1 MTFNHDEITIGR
13 DLSLGDRDLAN
24 IKKLKTGRW
33 QAQIFLL
40 GVRKAASFDSKTEA
54 KDWAAGQEYK
64 IKTEANP
71 NFTKKYSVSELFL
84 RYEREVSRTKRGYMW
99 EQGQISR
106 LLKKPL
112 AKLDINDVTK
122 QHIRNWRDDRLAT
135 GIKTSTLN
143 REWNLLSHIFSTA
156 RDEYELI
163 KVSPVEGV
171 KRPPDPPAR
180 DRLISEDEI
189 EELCVASGFA
199 GENVHTVAQKVILA
213 FLLAIETAMRMGE
226 ICDLTW
232 DNIDFGAQ
240 TAFLPTTKNGTSRTV
255 ALSKRA
261 IELLKLVPNT
271 NAQTC
276 FGITSKQCG
285 DNFGRIRN
293 KTTITDLHF
302 HDTRHEAIT
311 RLSKKMPILALA
323 RNVGHTD
330 IKQLMTY
337 YNESASEIAKLLD

>member
-1 MTFNHDEITIGR
+1 MTFNHDESTIGR
-13 DLSLGDRDLAN
+13 DLDLGDRDLAN

-40 GVRKAASFDSKTEA
+40 GVRKAASFATKTEA
-54 KDWAAGQEYK
+54 RDWAAVQEYK
-64 IKTEANP
+64 IKTEKAP
-71 NFTKKYSVSELFL
+71 NVVAAYSVSKLFL
-84 RYEREVSRTKRGYMW
+84 RYEREVSRTKGGYKW

-112 AKLDINDVTK
+112 AQLDVNDVTK
-122 QHIRNWRDDRLAT
+122 QHIRDWRDDRLAT

-163 KVSPVEGV
+163 KVSPMEGV
-171 KRPPDPPAR
+171 KRPSNPPAR
-180 DRLISEDEI
+180 DRLITKEEI
-189 EELCVASGFA
+189 EQLCLASGFI
-199 GENVHTVAQKVILA
+199 EETVHTVAQKVCLA
-213 FLLAIETAMRMGE
+213 FLFAIESAMRTGE
-226 ICDLTW
+226 ISNLTW
-232 DNIDFGAQ
+232 DNINFEDQ

-261 IELLKLVPNT
+261 IELLKLLPNT
-271 NAQTC
+271 NGKTC
-276 FGITSKQCG
+276 FGFTSKQCG
-285 DNFGRIRN
+285 DNFSRMRN
-293 KTTITDLHF
+293 KTPITDLHF
-302 HDTRHEAIT
+302 HDSRHEAIT

-330 IKQLMTY
+330 VKQLMTY

>member
-1 MTFNHDEITIGR
+1 MTFNHDQITIGR
-13 DLSLGDRDLAN
+13 DLGLGDRDLAN
-24 IKKLKTGRW
+24 IKKLKSGRW

-64 IKTEANP
+64 IKTEANS

-84 RYEREVSRTKRGYMW
+84 RYEREVSRTKRGYKW

-180 DRLISEDEI
+180 DRLISEEEI

-232 DNIDFGAQ
+232 DNIDFDDQ

-271 NAQTC
+271 NARTC

-285 DNFGRIRN
+285 DNFGRIKN
-293 KTTITDLHF
+293 KTTILDLHF

>member
-1 MTFNHDEITIGR
+1 MTFNHDESTIGR
-13 DLSLGDRDLAN
+13 DLDLGDRDLAN

-40 GVRKAASFDSKTEA
+40 GVRKAASFATKTEA
-54 KDWAAGQEYK
+54 RDWAAVQEYR
-64 IKTEANP
+64 IKTEAAST
-71 NFTKKYSVSELFL
+71 FVKKYSVSKLFL
-84 RYEREVSRTKRGYMW
+84 RYEREVSRTKGGYKW

-112 AKLDINDVTK
+112 AQLDVNDVTK
-122 QHIRNWRDDRLAT
+122 QHIRDWRDDRLAT

-163 KVSPVEGV
+163 KVSPMEGV
-171 KRPPDPPAR
+171 KRPSNPPAR
-180 DRLISEDEI
+180 DRLITKEEI
-189 EELCVASGFA
+189 EQLCLASGFI
-199 GENVHTVAQKVILA
+199 GETVHTVAQKVCLA
-213 FLLAIETAMRMGE
+213 FLFAIESAMRTGE
-226 ICDLTW
+226 ISNLTW
-232 DNIDFGAQ
+232 DNINFEDQ

-261 IELLKLVPNT
+261 IELLKLLPNT
-271 NAQTC
+271 NGETC
-276 FGITSKQCG
+276 FGFTSKQCG
-285 DNFGRIRN
+285 DNFSRMRN
-293 KTTITDLHF
+293 KTPITDLHF
-302 HDTRHEAIT
+302 HDSRHEAIT

-330 IKQLMTY
+330 VKQLMTY

>member
-1 MTFNHDEITIGR
+1 MASF
-13 DLSLGDRDLAN
+13 
-24 IKKLKTGRW
+24 KKLKSGLW
-33 QAQIFLL
+33 QAQVNVKQI
-40 GVRKAASFDSKTEA
+40 RMSSSFATKTEA
-54 KDWAAGQEYK
+54 KDWAAIQEYK
-64 IKTEANP
+64 IKIEKAP
-71 NFTKKYSVSELFL
+71 NVVAAYSVSELFI
-84 RYEREVSRTKRGYMW
+84 RYEREISRTKRGYQW

-112 AKLDINDVTK
+112 AQLDVNDVTK
-122 QHIRNWRDDRLAT
+122 QHIRDWRDDRLAT

-156 RDEYELI
+156 KDEYELI
-163 KVSPVEGV
+163 KVSPMEGV
-171 KRPPDPPAR
+171 KRPSNPPAR
-180 DRLISEDEI
+180 DRLITKEEI
-189 EELCVASGFA
+189 EELCVASGFV
-199 GENVHTVAQKVILA
+199 GQDVHTVAQKVILA

-232 DNIDFGAQ
+232 DNIDFDAQ
-240 TAFLPTTKNGTSRTV
+240 TAFLPTTKNGTSRSV

-293 KTTITDLHF
+293 NTTITDLHF